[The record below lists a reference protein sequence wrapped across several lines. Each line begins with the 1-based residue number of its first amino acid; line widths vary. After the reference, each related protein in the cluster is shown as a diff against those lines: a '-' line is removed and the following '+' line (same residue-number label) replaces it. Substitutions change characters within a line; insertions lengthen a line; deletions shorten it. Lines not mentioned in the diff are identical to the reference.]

1 MIKKK
6 MKKQNKIVLLAKTN
20 LNTIEVLIA
29 KVLIDSYVSHEKIIS
44 LIKALKEYDDMKE
57 EPKIFET
64 IDEQELSIY

>member
-6 MKKQNKIVLLAKTN
+6 IKWQNKIVLLAKTN
-20 LNTIEVLIA
+20 LNTIEVLIP

-64 IDEQELSIY
+64 IDE

>member
-6 MKKQNKIVLLAKTN
+6 IKRHNKIVLLAKTN
-20 LNTIEVLIA
+20 LNTIEVLIP

-64 IDEQELSIY
+64 IDE

>member
-20 LNTIEVLIA
+20 LNTIEVLIP

-44 LIKALKEYDDMKE
+44 LTKALKEYDDMKE

-64 IDEQELSIY
+64 IDE

>member
-6 MKKQNKIVLLAKTN
+6 IKKQNKIVLLAKTN
-20 LNTIEVLIA
+20 LNTIEVLIP

-64 IDEQELSIY
+64 NDE

>member
-6 MKKQNKIVLLAKTN
+6 IKRQNKIVLLAKTN
-20 LNTIEVLIA
+20 LNTIEVLIP

-64 IDEQELSIY
+64 IDE

>member
-20 LNTIEVLIA
+20 LNTIEVLIP

-64 IDEQELSIY
+64 IDE

>member
-1 MIKKK
+1 

-20 LNTIEVLIA
+20 LNTIEVLIP

-64 IDEQELSIY
+64 IDE

>member
-64 IDEQELSIY
+64 IDE

>member
-6 MKKQNKIVLLAKTN
+6 IKKQNKIVLLAKTN
-20 LNTIEVLIA
+20 LNTIEVLIP

-64 IDEQELSIY
+64 IDE

>member
-29 KVLIDSYVSHEKIIS
+29 KVLIDSCVSHEKIIS

-64 IDEQELSIY
+64 IDE